1 MLGGLGALV
10 LGGLLPE
17 RWSWNVTLLAAATP
31 VLVALAATLALAR
44 YFPARLG
51 AEASAPGSAG
61 AASAIPPARPSVP
74 PIVRLMVAL
83 GVVMALAWSAGRQ
96 VVTPLPGAR
105 EIRRGR

>member
-61 AASAIPPARPSVP
+61 GASPIPPGRPSLP
-74 PIVRLMVAL
+74 PIVRLEFAL
-83 GVVMALAWSAGRQ
+83 RVIIAAPWSAGRP
-96 VVTPLPGAR
+96 VVHRLRGTPRVVAA
-105 EIRRGR
+105 